1 MTDAPGSTQNGLIS
15 NCKHDYELHSMQAL
29 DYVELVLIG
38 LAFVLHIIQNALLFK
53 GHKIHVNLKIIHIFI
68 GFSISLFLISRV
80 MDICLILFDVS
91 ENNDIHMLVHML
103 HESSYTAIVSS
114 FLLTAIE
121 RLFATF
127 HSANYEKSRHRVK
140 FTIAFIFLVRHVLI
154 SLTLVFLVH
163 YFCAYRVSRPHR
175 LAKNGFIILVVYVTI
190 CDSVTVV
197 LTVSLLFFNLRAF
210 KLTSTSQIRLSQRY
224 QIRENIK
231 VIFVAVPVIFV
242 QCVAVTAALVAI
254 WNTLLNDYHFC
265 EGDRISHRVYNFA
278 IILFAVLMPVV
289 NRAMYIC
296 GRRTVFK
303 DNGAIMASIGVVKS
317 GLGEEKKE
325 GHSYF
330 TMLQNSWK

>member
-1 MTDAPGSTQNGLIS
+1 MFQ
-15 NCKHDYELHSMQAL
+15 
-29 DYVELVLIG
+29 
-38 LAFVLHIIQNALLFK
+38 
-53 GHKIHVNLKIIHIFI
+53 
-68 GFSISLFLISRV
+68 
-80 MDICLILFDVS
+80 
-91 ENNDIHMLVHML
+91 
-103 HESSYTAIVSS
+103 
-114 FLLTAIE
+114 
-121 RLFATF
+121 
-127 HSANYEKSRHRVK
+127 
-140 FTIAFIFLVRHVLI
+140 
-154 SLTLVFLVH
+154 
-163 YFCAYRVSRPHR
+163 
-175 LAKNGFIILVVYVTI
+175 
-190 CDSVTVV
+190 

>member
-175 LAKNGFIILVVYVTI
+175 KTGFHHFSCLP
-190 CDSVTVV
+190 
-197 LTVSLLFFNLRAF
+197 F